1 METLAEREK
10 VKEILIAEYGINN
23 GELCKAK
30 SYFQAVSSVQTDL
43 WYLYTTLLVIGV
55 DTKKIK

>member
-1 METLAEREK
+1 MAAMETLAEREK

-43 WYLYTTLLVIGV
+43 
-55 DTKKIK
+55 